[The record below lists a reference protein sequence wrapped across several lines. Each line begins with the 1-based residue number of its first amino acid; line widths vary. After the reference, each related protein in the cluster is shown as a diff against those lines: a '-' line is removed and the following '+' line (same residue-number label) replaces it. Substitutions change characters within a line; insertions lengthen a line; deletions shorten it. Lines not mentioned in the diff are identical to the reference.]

1 MSTRADYT
9 DVRDNVQRHLDSDV
23 NLLKKACHRV
33 FMMVDQGNT
42 HDNAIETT
50 VHHFLDTQLVKR
62 CLKSR
67 KDANAPKQART
78 NYLLYSNS
86 VRDQVRK
93 ENPELSLGDLSKKI
107 GELWKNSDKKTKA
120 KFTKLAQKDKERVEK
135 ENEHAVPSFSNI
147 HYKLLRKQVLDR
159 LDLKEKLVK
168 HGCQLALT
176 AKASGMSDQDAV
188 EHAISNCIDVNI
200 VKDNFKPLKDE
211 NAPKQAR
218 TNYMFFSDSV
228 RDEIRNKNPNLSLGE
243 ISKLIGE
250 RWKNVTDDV
259 KAEFTKLA
267 LEDKERETVE
277 KEAYQ
282 QKLAEQEVSL
292 FGAGAANSS

>member
-9 DVRDNVQRHLDSDV
+9 DVRDNVQRHIDSDV

-33 FMMVDQGNT
+33 FMKVDQGNT
-42 HDNAIETT
+42 PENAIETT
-50 VHHFLDTQLVKR
+50 VDHFLDTQLVKR
-62 CLKSR
+62 CLKTR

-93 ENPELSLGDLSKKI
+93 DNPDLSLGDLSKKI
-107 GELWKNSDKKTKA
+107 GDLWKQADKKTKT

-135 ENEHAVPSFSNI
+135 ENENAVVSFSNT
-147 HYKLLRKQVLDR
+147 YYRLLRKQVLDR
-159 LDLKEKLVK
+159 HALKEQLVR
-168 HGCQLALT
+168 HGCQLALK
-176 AKASGMSDQDAV
+176 AKTNGMTDQEAV
-188 EHAISNCIDVNI
+188 DHAISKCIDVNI

-228 RDEIRNKNPNLSLGE
+228 RDEIRAKHPNLSLGE

-250 RWKNVTDDV
+250 RWKNIADEV

-267 LEDKERETVE
+267 LEDKERETIE

-282 QKLAEQEVSL
+282 QKLAEQEVAL

>member
-9 DVRDNVQRHLDSDV
+9 DVRDNVQRHIDSDV

-62 CLKSR
+62 CLKTR

-107 GELWKNSDKKTKA
+107 GDMWKNADKKTKA

-135 ENEHAVPSFSNI
+135 ENENAVTSFSNI
-147 HYKLLRKQVLDR
+147 HYKLLRKQALDR
-159 LDLKEKLVK
+159 LDLKGKLVK

-188 EHAISNCIDVNI
+188 DHAISKCIDVNI

-228 RDEIRNKNPNLSLGE
+228 RDEIRNKNPKLSLGE

-250 RWKNVTDDV
+250 RWKNVTDEV

-267 LEDKERETVE
+267 LEDKERETAE